1 MLGGSSAINLM
12 FWTHASQA
20 DINDWGEL
28 GNEGWSWN
36 SLLPYFM
43 KSETYD
49 APSSQTAQDL
59 GTSFVDPSIHG
70 KHGPVVDAFPET
82 YKAFQEAW
90 WRTYKALGLGVDG
103 DPRGGLALGGFTN
116 PITGKQLL
124 AIASENRDSWTE
136 GID

>member
-12 FWTHASQA
+12 FWTHASQT

-49 APSSQTAQDL
+49 APSPQTAKDL
-59 GTSFVDPSIHG
+59 GISFTDASVHG
-70 KHGPVVDAFPET
+70 ERGPVVDAFPET
-82 YKAFQEAW
+82 YQAWQEVW
-90 WRTYKALGLGVDG
+90 WRTYQMLGLGVDG
-103 DPRGGLALGGFTN
+103 DPKGGLALGGFSN
-116 PITGKQLL
+116 PITGKYGLGVL
-124 AIASENRDSWTE
+124 
-136 GID
+136 